1 MGQKRDMKQRK
12 TRARVD
18 DEMTRSKV
26 KLARDIIYNRNYV
39 VNSKAVEAI
48 LKAQSW
54 VPTTVSVTLTIG
66 QNYKLTSK
74 CRMYSRGSL
83 VHLVSTH
90 TKCLSSILCMNL
102 S

>member
-66 QNYKLTSK
+66 QNYKLT
-74 CRMYSRGSL
+74 
-83 VHLVSTH
+83 
-90 TKCLSSILCMNL
+90 
-102 S
+102 